1 MPFHPLAASNL
12 FWEQQ
17 NDFYLR
23 RLSGFLMTS
32 LVELPFSRRRG
43 ANEISVVYIALFV
56 RRFWCS
62 RSEFLETRIIPE
74 RIEHR
79 IEPEQ
84 RRGKRHGGT
93 EFATNVSSV
102 GNLTTERKSHVGRNL
117 TSTRLLWIKISVSL
131 SDPTGAAVRF
141 PGNNAYFVR

>member
-56 RRFWCS
+56 RRSWCS
-62 RSEFLETRIIPE
+62 RSERLETRIIPE

-84 RRGKRHGGT
+84 RSGQRPAGT
-93 EFATNVSSV
+93 EFATKFSS
-102 GNLTTERKSHVGRNL
+102 GGSLTTEPQSHEDRTL
-117 TSTRLLWIKISVSL
+117 
-131 SDPTGAAVRF
+131 
-141 PGNNAYFVR
+141 

>member
-43 ANEISVVYIALFV
+43 ANETRVVYIALFV
-56 RRFWCS
+56 RRSWCR
-62 RSEFLETRIIPE
+62 RSEFLEPRVIPE

-79 IEPEQ
+79 NELEE

-93 EFATNVSSV
+93 ELPNNLSSV
-102 GNLTTERKSHVGRNL
+102 
-117 TSTRLLWIKISVSL
+117 
-131 SDPTGAAVRF
+131 A
-141 PGNNAYFVR
+141 